1 MTLGVLLLPLAGRAQ
16 EHPRKEIN
24 LDEFIQNLFGQP
36 SDDVP
41 YEDLY
46 ESLFQLYTNPLDLND
61 ATRDELAATYI
72 LSEAQLN
79 AFFAYRAQNGPLL
92 SVYELQA
99 IPGFDLP
106 TIHRL
111 LPFVEVRNRRAGSQ
125 PFWQRL
131 VQEPNNYLLLRYGR
145 VLERK
150 KGFSPADTNS
160 RGEINPHYL
169 GDPGQVYTRFRV
181 SHARDFSFGFT
192 LEKDA
197 GEAVAWQPG
206 THRYLSDFISL
217 HGMLENRGRWKKL
230 VLGDYQLQAGQGL
243 LLGAGFVMGKGAETI
258 TTVRRN
264 QLGIR
269 PYTSAMESGYFRGG
283 AATYALGPFDLTGFY
298 SNTRRD
304 AAIPE
309 GADSLGDFAGDAYIR
324 SVQGTGYHRT
334 VKEIAA
340 KGNVREGM
348 IGSNVTYRNPSNT
361 LQLGATALLNRYS
374 VPLVRKP
381 SAYNGFE
388 FNGRDNWNAG
398 LSYSYLWQNVNLF
411 GEMALSRSGGTGLVS
426 GLIASLTLRVDLTL
440 LYRRYDRH
448 FHSFYGNAFGENTR
462 NSNEHGLYWGLKII
476 PLRKITLSAYYDQF
490 RFPWLKYRV
499 DAPSKGYEYLLKLAW
514 QPTKTTGLYAQFR
527 EECKEINQADGKL
540 PIDFLAAAR
549 RRNWV
554 LNADY
559 AAGKHLTLQTRVQ
572 GSRYRQ
578 RNGPTRGYA
587 IMQDVQVA
595 AGKLKVSTR
604 FALFD
609 TEDYDNRQYAYEKDV
624 LYAFSLPAYNGRG
637 TRQYLLLQ
645 YPLGKHL
652 DFWLRYARTQL
663 RDSDTIGSGL
673 EEIHAPHK
681 SEVKA
686 QVRINF

>member
-1 MTLGVLLLPLAGRAQ
+1 MRVLKSNAFIYLLMTLGVLLLPLRGRAQ

-24 LDEFIQNLFGQP
+24 LDEFIQNVFGQP
-36 SDDVP
+36 TEDVP

-72 LSEAQLN
+72 LSEVQLN
-79 AFFAYRAQNGPLL
+79 AFIAYRTQNGPLL
-92 SVYELQA
+92 AVYELQA
-99 IPGFDLP
+99 IPDFDLT

-111 LPFVEVRNRRAGSQ
+111 LPFVEVRNGRAGSQ

-145 VLERK
+145 VLEQK

-160 RGEINPHYL
+160 RGEANSRYL

-206 THRYLSDFISL
+206 TRRYFSDFISF

-230 VLGDYQLQAGQGL
+230 LLGDYQLQAGQGL

-304 AAIPE
+304 AAIP
-309 GADSLGDFAGDAYIR
+309 GAADSLGDFAGDAYIR
-324 SVQGTGYHRT
+324 AVQGTGYHRT
-334 VKEIAA
+334 AREIAA
-340 KGNVREGM
+340 RGNLREGM
-348 IGSNVTYRNPSNT
+348 VGSNVTYRNPANT

-381 SAYNGFE
+381 ADYNGFE

-411 GEMALSRSGGTGLVS
+411 GEMALSKSGGTGLVS
-426 GLIASLTLRVDLTL
+426 GLIASLSPKVDLTL

-462 NSNEHGLYWGLKII
+462 NGNERGLYWGLKII

-499 DAPSKGYEYLLKLAW
+499 DAPSNGYEYLLKLAW

-527 EECKEINQADGKL
+527 EESKENNQADGKL
-540 PIDFLAAAR
+540 PINFLAAAR

-578 RNGPTRGYA
+578 SNGPTRGYA
-587 IMQDVQVA
+587 IMQDVQMT
-595 AGKLKVSTR
+595 AGKLKV
-604 FALFD
+604 
-609 TEDYDNRQYAYEKDV
+609 
-624 LYAFSLPAYNGRG
+624 
-637 TRQYLLLQ
+637 
-645 YPLGKHL
+645 
-652 DFWLRYARTQL
+652 
-663 RDSDTIGSGL
+663 
-673 EEIHAPHK
+673 
-681 SEVKA
+681 
-686 QVRINF
+686 

>member
-1 MTLGVLLLPLAGRAQ
+1 MRGTKSNQATGGKGSNGTQLVRWLMGLCVLLFPLGSAAQ

-24 LDEFIQNLFGQP
+24 LDEFIQNLFSQP
-36 SDDVP
+36 SEDVN

-46 ESLFQLYTNPLDLND
+46 ESLFQLYTNPLDLNA

-79 AFFAYRAQNGPLL
+79 AFFAYRAQNGSLL

-99 IPGFDLP
+99 IPYFDLP
-106 TIHRL
+106 SIHRL
-111 LPFVEVRNRRAGSQ
+111 LPFVEVRNPRAGSQ

-131 VQEPNNYLLLRYGR
+131 VQEPNNYLLVRYGR

-150 KGFSPADTNS
+150 KGFSPADTNR
-160 RGEINPHYL
+160 RGEVNPRYL

-197 GEAVAWQPG
+197 GEAVAWQPR
-206 THRYLSDFISL
+206 TKQYLSDFISF

-230 VLGDYQLQAGQGL
+230 VAGDYQLQAGQGL

-269 PYTSAMESGYFRGG
+269 PYTSAMESGYFRGA
-283 AATYALGPFDLTGFY
+283 AATYALGPFELTGFY
-298 SNTRRD
+298 SGTRRD
-304 AAIPE
+304 AALPE
-309 GADSLGDFAGDAYIR
+309 EADTLDGFAGDGYIR

-334 VKEIAA
+334 AREIAA
-340 KGNVREGM
+340 KRNIREGM
-348 IGSNVTYRNPSNT
+348 AGSNVTYRNRPNT

-381 SAYNGFE
+381 SDYNGFE
-388 FNGRDNWNAG
+388 FNGRDNWNVS

-411 GEMALSRSGGTGLVS
+411 GEVARSKSGGAGLVS
-426 GLIASLTLRVDLTL
+426 GLIASLTPKVDLTL

-462 NSNEHGLYWGLKII
+462 NGNEHGLYWGLKII
-476 PLRKITLSAYYDQF
+476 PLRKVTASAYYDQF

-499 DAPSKGYEYLLKLAW
+499 DAPSKGYEYLFKLAW
-514 QPTKTTGLYAQFR
+514 QPTKTTGL
-527 EECKEINQADGKL
+527 
-540 PIDFLAAAR
+540 
-549 RRNWV
+549 
-554 LNADY
+554 
-559 AAGKHLTLQTRVQ
+559 
-572 GSRYRQ
+572 
-578 RNGPTRGYA
+578 
-587 IMQDVQVA
+587 
-595 AGKLKVSTR
+595 
-604 FALFD
+604 
-609 TEDYDNRQYAYEKDV
+609 
-624 LYAFSLPAYNGRG
+624 
-637 TRQYLLLQ
+637 
-645 YPLGKHL
+645 
-652 DFWLRYARTQL
+652 
-663 RDSDTIGSGL
+663 
-673 EEIHAPHK
+673 
-681 SEVKA
+681 
-686 QVRINF
+686 